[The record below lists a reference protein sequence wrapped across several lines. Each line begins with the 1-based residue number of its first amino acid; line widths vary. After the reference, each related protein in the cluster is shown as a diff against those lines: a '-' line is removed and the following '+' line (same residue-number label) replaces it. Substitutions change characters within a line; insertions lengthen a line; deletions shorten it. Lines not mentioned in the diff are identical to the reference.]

1 MVIHYFHAP
10 KFHHQAPAG
19 HLGIGS
25 GSAEDNRRPFA
36 MSGKLD
42 DRLHA
47 AETPVCAVDYIGP
60 VGIGPDNQ
68 GSGEEEAGADVAD
81 GLFGCGCGESQDL
94 VGTKADDDIGKRTV
108 GRAET
113 LAPLGDHV
121 GFIYHQKTYGSFAQ
135 LVQDL
140 TVLQGLRGGDDYLYA
155 VFQFPEQ
162 LLAPFMRLSPAK
174 ADAVHS
180 RFLQT
185 MDLVVHQGQKGVD
198 DDRDTSAKHCRQ
210 EEAQRLACSRGEND
224 YLVPDDIA
232 VLLFENPVYDKDL
245 VGFEGPDS
253 EAGGGCGDYGGHV
266 ICLHTPYNGKTAVFI
281 EDSGFKSEEKKK
293 KV

>member
-1 MVIHYFHAP
+1 MVVHYLHAP
-10 KFHHQAPAG
+10 KFHHKTAAG
-19 HLGIGS
+19 HLGIGP
-25 GSAEDNRRPFA
+25 GPAEDYGRSSA
-36 MSGKLD
+36 MLGKLD

-81 GLFGCGCGESQDL
+81 GFFGCGCGESQDL

-121 GFIYHQKTYGSFAQ
+121 GFINHQKANWSFAQ
-135 LVQDL
+135 LVQDV
-140 TVLQGLRGGDDYLYA
+140 TVLQGLRGGDDYLCT
-155 VFQFPEQ
+155 VVQFPEQ
-162 LLAPFMRLSPAK
+162 LLTPPVRLPPAK

-198 DDRDTSAKHCRQ
+198 DDRDASAKYCRQ
-210 EEAQRLACSRGEND
+210 EEAQRLAGSRGEND

-253 EAGGGCGDYGGHV
+253 EAGGGCGEYGGHV

>member
-1 MVIHYFHAP
+1 MVVHYLHAP
-10 KFHHQAPAG
+10 KFHHKTAAG
-19 HLGIGS
+19 HLCIGP
-25 GSAEDNRRPFA
+25 GPAEDYGRSSA
-36 MSGKLD
+36 MLGKLD

-81 GLFGCGCGESQDL
+81 GFFGCGCGESQDL

-121 GFIYHQKTYGSFAQ
+121 GFINHQKANWSFAQ
-135 LVQDL
+135 LVQDV
-140 TVLQGLRGGDDYLYA
+140 TVLQGLRGGDDYLCT
-155 VFQFPEQ
+155 VVQFPEQ
-162 LLAPFMRLSPAK
+162 LLTPPVRLPPAK

-198 DDRDTSAKHCRQ
+198 DDRDASAKYCRQ
-210 EEAQRLACSRGEND
+210 EEAQRLAGSRGEND

-253 EAGGGCGDYGGHV
+253 EAGGGCGEYGGHV